1 MEVLLNMKQT
11 EKTLSWRPRGF
22 FQWML
27 TILAVIALFITV
39 MTSYCIFNPINVS
52 HIMSIV
58 AWIALMFP
66 MFLLITT
73 LVMIVLLVLAFWR
86 KALIA
91 RTILIPVSLLLI
103 FLNVQPTISMWN
115 MAKSEGVSL
124 SLSSHFSLKKDV
136 LSKPIQ
142 DVVYGKTADGV
153 ELMLDVWP
161 AKRGS
166 EDVLKPAIVKVHGGA
181 WVGGSKSEA
190 PTWNQWFNELGYTVF
205 DVEYRMPPQGSWKDE
220 VGDVKSAIGW
230 VLINADTYKIDSK
243 RINLMGFSAGGNLAM
258 LAAYSMGN
266 AELPPSTNVPEV
278 SINSVINIY
287 GPADMSTFYKSSPSP
302 DYIQN
307 AMDKYIGGPLTQFPE
322 RYKTLSPINYIQ
334 ESTPPTITF
343 LGTRDRFVP
352 QEQAKNLDKMLTVN
366 GVYHELYL
374 LPGADHGFDAK
385 SGNLGT
391 QFAREKLKAFL
402 QKYNK

>member
-1 MEVLLNMKQT
+1 MEALLNMKQT
-11 EKTLSWRPRGF
+11 QKTLSWRPRGF

-27 TILAVIALFITV
+27 TILALIALPITV
-39 MTSYCIFNPINVS
+39 MTSYYIINPINVN
-52 HIMSIV
+52 HIMSIF
-58 AWIALMFP
+58 AWIALMDP
-66 MFLLITT
+66 TILLITT

-86 KALIA
+86 RALIA
-91 RTILIPVSLLLI
+91 QTILIPVSLLLI
-103 FLNVQPTISMWN
+103 FWNVQPTISMWS

-124 SLSSHFSLKKDV
+124 SLSSHFSIKKDV

-142 DVVYGKTADGV
+142 NVVYGKTEDGV

-161 AKRGS
+161 AKGES

-181 WVGGSKSEA
+181 WVEGSKSEA
-190 PTWNQWFNELGYTVF
+190 PTWNQWLNELGYTVF
-205 DVEYRMPPQGSWKDE
+205 DVEYRMPPQSSWKDE

-230 VLINADTYKIDSK
+230 VVTNTDTYKIDPK

-266 AELPPSTNVPEV
+266 AQLPPSTNVPEV
-278 SINSVINIY
+278 SVNSVINLY
-287 GPADMSTFYKSSPSP
+287 GPSDMTTFYKSTPSP

-307 AMDKYIGGPLTQFPE
+307 AMKKYIGGSPTQFPE
-322 RYKTLSPINYIQ
+322 RYKILSPINYIQ

-343 LGTRDRFVP
+343 LGTSDRFVP
-352 QEQAKNLDKMLTVN
+352 EEQAKNLNKMLAVN
-366 GVYHELYL
+366 GVSHELYL
-374 LPGADHGFDAK
+374 LPGADHGFDARP
-385 SGNLGT
+385 GNLGT
-391 QFAREKLKAFL
+391 QFAREKIKAFL